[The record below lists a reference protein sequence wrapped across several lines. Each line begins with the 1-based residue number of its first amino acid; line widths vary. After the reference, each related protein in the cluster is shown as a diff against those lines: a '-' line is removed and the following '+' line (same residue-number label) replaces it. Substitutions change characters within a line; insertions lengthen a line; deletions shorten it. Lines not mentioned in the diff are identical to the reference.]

1 MSLYSH
7 QMSRITCTVNCM
19 MNAGQPALRNPIR
32 VTVLRWFVLPLFLS
46 NILALTS
53 AVRAQ
58 SPPPDEK
65 LVSAIDELVEKLGI
79 ADDEPGVAVLVHQPG
94 KLLFQKG
101 YGLANLKTNQ
111 PITPH
116 TLFKLA
122 SVSKTFTATAVL
134 ILHDRGKL
142 SIEDDVRK
150 YLPELPVYDKA
161 YPIRVRDL
169 LQHTSG
175 LPDYMDFEDVPARHK
190 TYQVNE
196 DFLRMFALQK
206 EEFPLDFP
214 TGQKYDYKNSNYML
228 LAIILERAGKKPYSK
243 FLHDEIFLPA
253 GMKHSFLYDRPNA
266 APAGAGDYNH
276 AVGYKWRKKK
286 KIWEPDWGV
295 PPDRHPEML
304 TVGDGSV
311 WTNLEDMLKWDATVR
326 AEKLLKPATW
336 KMALTPSKT
345 RDGETN
351 DYGLGWEPYCED
363 SGEMYGYGHDGS
375 WGGFETSYYR
385 HLTSDRTTVLL
396 SNRSTFD
403 TDKLW
408 KRIQRAID
416 AHLSKE
422 AENE

>member
-1 MSLYSH
+1 MSASTSTAICT
-7 QMSRITCTVNCM
+7 SR
-19 MNAGQPALRNPIR
+19 AWQPAFRCPRGLLCLRLFI
-32 VTVLRWFVLPLFLS
+32 LPLFLVT
-46 NILALTS
+46 ILPVS
-53 AVRAQ
+53 SPVRAQ
-58 SPPPDEK
+58 SPPPDDK
-65 LVSAIDELVEKLGI
+65 LVAAIDKLVEKIGI
-79 ADDEPGVAVLVHQPG
+79 ADGEPGVAVLVHQPG

-101 YGLANLKTNQ
+101 YGLANLKTKQ

-116 TLFKLA
+116 TLFELA
-122 SVSKTFTATAVL
+122 SVSKTFTATSVL

-142 SIEDDVRK
+142 SIDDDVRK
-150 YLPELPVYDKA
+150 HLPELPVYDKA
-161 YPIRVRDL
+161 RPIRIRDL

-196 DFLRMFALQK
+196 DFLGMFALHK

-214 TGQKYDYKNSNYML
+214 TGQKYDYNNSNYML
-228 LAIILERAGKKPYSK
+228 LAIIVERAGKQPYSK
-243 FLHDEIFLPA
+243 FLHDEIFMPV

-266 APAGAGDYNH
+266 APASAGDYNH
-276 AVGYKWRKKK
+276 AVGYKWRAKK

-311 WTNLEDMLKWDATVR
+311 WTNLEDMLKWDAAIR
-326 AEKLLKPATW
+326 AEKLLRPATW
-336 KMALTPSKT
+336 KLALTPSKT

-351 DYGLGWEPYCED
+351 DYGLGWEPHCEE

-375 WGGFETSYYR
+375 WGGFETTYYR
-385 HLTSDRTTVLL
+385 HLTTGRTTVLL
-396 SNRSTFD
+396 SNRSTFN

-416 AHLSKE
+416 AHLS
-422 AENE
+422 NEEEQE